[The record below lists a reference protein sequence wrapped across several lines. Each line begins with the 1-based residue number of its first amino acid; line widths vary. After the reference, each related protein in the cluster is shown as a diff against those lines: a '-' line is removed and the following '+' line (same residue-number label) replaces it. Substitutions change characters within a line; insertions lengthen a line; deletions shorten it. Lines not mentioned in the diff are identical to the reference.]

1 MSKQQ
6 ILDLGQHW
14 ADAEQ
19 WMDAAALEAILD
31 NDFVAV
37 GPRGF
42 VLNRQQWLDRYRSG
56 DLRNDRFEWQ
66 DVSVREYGDAAIAV
80 GIQTQQTAWQ
90 GQDASGRFRVTQVY
104 VRKAD
109 RWFIANI
116 HISGPIPDMPP

>member
-6 ILDLGQHW
+6 ILDVGQHGP
-14 ADAEQ
+14 DTERR
-19 WMDAAALEAILD
+19 MDAAALEPIRD
-31 NDFVAV
+31 DDFVA
-37 GPRGF
+37 GGLRCF
-42 VLNRQQWLDRYRSG
+42 VLSRQQWVGGYGAG
-56 DLRNDRFEWQ
+56 DLKNNRFEWQ

-80 GIQTQQTAWQ
+80 GIQAQQTAWQ

-116 HISGPIPDMPP
+116 HISGPIP